1 MPEQPNGPFQDVNLG
16 KQDVNLGKVAQDF
29 RDMAGKVGADAVGK
43 VESVAEDTKKAGLEQ
58 VQQLTGTA
66 QKVADDLQ
74 AQAPMLADYIRDA
87 AKQVERMGENLR
99 ERSVGDLLQSATEY
113 GRQQPMLFFAGA
125 AIMGFALARFVKS
138 GMPPSGTGDSAS
150 PEDRDA
156 VTNATGIN
164 V

>member
-1 MPEQPNGPFQDVNLG
+1 MPEQPYGH

-29 RDMAGKVGADAVGK
+29 RDMGGKVGASAVEK
-43 VESVAEDTKKAGLEQ
+43 AESIAEEAKKAGLGQ
-58 VQQLTGTA
+58 VQELTGAA

-74 AQAPMLADYIRDA
+74 AQAPMIADYIRDA
-87 AKQVERMGENLR
+87 AKQVDRMGEALR
-99 ERSVGDLLQSATEY
+99 ERSVGDLLQTATEY

-138 GMPPSGTGDSAS
+138 GMPVATGESAS
-150 PEDRDA
+150 PDDRDA

>member
-1 MPEQPNGPFQDVNLG
+1 MPDQTNGPR
-16 KQDVNLGKVAQDF
+16 QDVNLGKVAQDF
-29 RDMAGKVGADAVGK
+29 RDMGSKLGNSAVDQ
-43 VESVAEDTKKAGLEQ
+43 VESVADNAKKAGLAQ
-58 VQQLTGTA
+58 VQELTGTA

-87 AKQVERMGENLR
+87 AKQVDRMGEAFR
-99 ERSVGDLLQSATEY
+99 ERSVGDLLHTATEY
-113 GRQQPMLFFAGA
+113 GRQQPLLFFAGA

-138 GMPPSGTGDSAS
+138 GIPPTTGSGTNTSQSAS

>member
-1 MPEQPNGPFQDVNLG
+1 MPEQPNGPYQDVNTG

-29 RDMAGKVGADAVGK
+29 RDMGSKVGASALGQ
-43 VESVAEDTKKAGLEQ
+43 VESVADSAKKAGLEQ
-58 VQQLTGTA
+58 VQELTGTA
-66 QKVADDLQ
+66 HKVADDLQ
-74 AQAPMLADYIRDA
+74 SQAPMLADYIRDA

-99 ERSVGDLLQSATEY
+99 ERSVGDLLQAATEY

-138 GMPPSGTGDSAS
+138 GMPSGTGQSAS
-150 PEDRDA
+150 PEDREA

>member
-1 MPEQPNGPFQDVNLG
+1 MPEQPYGQQRDV
-16 KQDVNLGKVAQDF
+16 DLGKVAQDF
-29 RDMAGKVGADAVGK
+29 REVGGKIGAAAIQQ
-43 VESVAEDTKKAGLEQ
+43 VESVADDTKRAGLDQ

-74 AQAPMLADYIRDA
+74 GQAPMLADYIRDA
-87 AKQVERMGENLR
+87 AKQVDRMGEALR
-99 ERSVGDLLQSATEY
+99 ERTVGDLLNSATEF

-138 GMPPSGTGDSAS
+138 GMPPGTGQSAS
-150 PEDRDA
+150 PEDRDE